1 MRVGILSSGGKDSAA
16 AWWWAICK
24 GWDVTTLITMKVT
37 SGDSMMFQVPGTDI
51 VEYQAKLANV
61 DWISINTEGV
71 EDLEIYD
78 LEQELAKLNI
88 DALVCG
94 ALRSDYQKSRIER
107 MCARIG
113 IISYTPLWHQS
124 ALSHITGLVDNGFGV
139 MITSVACDGLD
150 ESWIGKILDQ
160 ESLKV
165 LIQLSE
171 KYRFNVDG
179 EGGEYETLVVR
190 GPHFD
195 GNIDIVGDVKWQGR
209 RGELIINKMSVS
221 LNG

>member
-61 DWISINTEGV
+61 DWISINTKGV

>member
-24 GWDVTTLITMKVT
+24 GWDVTTLITMRVT

-78 LEQELAKLNI
+78 LEEELAKLNI

-107 MCARIG
+107 MCSRIG

-195 GNIDIVGDVKWQGR
+195 GNIDIVGDVKWHGR
-209 RGELIINKMSVS
+209 RGELIIHKMSVS

>member
-1 MRVGILSSGGKDSAA
+1 MVVGNLQGLGCYYSNNDESNFRR
-16 AWWWAICK
+16 
-24 GWDVTTLITMKVT
+24 LNE
-37 SGDSMMFQVPGTDI
+37 FQVPGTDI

-71 EDLEIYD
+71 ENLEIYD

-195 GNIDIVGDVKWQGR
+195 GNIDIVGDVKWHGR

>member
-24 GWDVTTLITMKVT
+24 GWDVTTLITMRVT

>member
-1 MRVGILSSGGKDSAA
+1 MRVAILSSGGKDSAA

-24 GWDVTTLITMKVT
+24 GWDITALVTMKVV
-37 SGDSMMFQVPGTDI
+37 SGDSMMFQVPGTEI
-51 VEYQAKLANV
+51 VQHQAKLANV
-61 DWISINTEGV
+61 PWLCIDTEG
-71 EDLEIYD
+71 EEEIEITDLED
-78 LEQELAKLNI
+78 QLGTLEI

-107 MCARIG
+107 MCQRLE

-124 ALSHITGLVDNGFGV
+124 ALNHISGLVKHGFGV

-150 ESWIGKILDQ
+150 QDWIGKILDE
-160 ESLKV
+160 ESLES
-165 LIQLSE
+165 LIKLST

-179 EGGEYETLVVR
+179 EGGEYETLVVY

-195 GNIDIVGDVKWQGR
+195 GQIVVKGTPKWYGR
-209 RGELIINKMSVS
+209 RGELLISEISS
-221 LNG
+221 S

>member
-24 GWDVTTLITMKVT
+24 GWDVTTLITMRVT

-71 EDLEIYD
+71 ENLEIYD

-107 MCARIG
+107 MCSRIG

-195 GNIDIVGDVKWQGR
+195 GNIDIVGDVKWHGL
-209 RGELIINKMSVS
+209 RGELIIHKMSVS